1 VLFLSIEARRT
12 MRERRKEKQRM
23 LDLGPLIP
31 MISDPDLLYSPRR
44 NFSGNTIM
52 SGNYYERRI
61 LQVSDKTFLKD
72 FCEKLRQAISYRGA
86 DIAGPISSDLPKS
99 PEKTHAISQF
109 LAQILPVLIS
119 PNVPISPYFCEIS
132 FKDYFRAS

>member
-1 VLFLSIEARRT
+1 MLFLSIEARRT

-61 LQVSDKTFLKD
+61 LQVSDKTF
-72 FCEKLRQAISYRGA
+72 CEKLRKATSYRGD
-86 DIAGPISSDLPKS
+86 DIAGPISSNLPK
-99 PEKTHAISQF
+99 KTYAISRF

-119 PNVPISPYFCEIS
+119 PNVPISPKCPIS
-132 FKDYFRAS
+132 PFFVKFLS

>member
-1 VLFLSIEARRT
+1 MLFFSIEARRT

-31 MISDPDLLYSPRR
+31 MISDPDLLYSPRK

-61 LQVSDKTFLKD
+61 LQVSDKTFLK
-72 FCEKLRQAISYRGA
+72 K
-86 DIAGPISSDLPKS
+86 
-99 PEKTHAISQF
+99 F
-109 LAQILPVLIS
+109 L
-119 PNVPISPYFCEIS
+119 
-132 FKDYFRAS
+132 

>member
-1 VLFLSIEARRT
+1 VLFFSIEARRT

-31 MISDPDLLYSPRR
+31 IVSDPDLLYSPRK

-61 LQVSDKTFLKD
+61 LQVSD
-72 FCEKLRQAISYRGA
+72 
-86 DIAGPISSDLPKS
+86 
-99 PEKTHAISQF
+99 
-109 LAQILPVLIS
+109 
-119 PNVPISPYFCEIS
+119 
-132 FKDYFRAS
+132 